1 MACNLD
7 KEKDIQIL
15 NELAQDFVDLA
26 IAGEQ
31 NLDKAGINSVIKDI
45 VYAGF
50 KEGYSQDVALQFV
63 QALPQQMIHVITR
76 DTENNYLQK
85 ISDLETPVDF
95 NYLVQLN
102 SRFADMDVVAEFVSD
117 KPMSEETIKKEIKK
131 SVEERNNVVQD
142 NVPIEMIS
150 SIMLNDKPRPA
161 YADTSTGQI
170 AYAEN
175 PDTLSEQNRNRK
187 DPEKKMFYEVS
198 KAIIW
203 ATRNNPNQEPVM
215 EMPDGTQVGIKLLA
229 QNIQDVDESLLTKD
243 DKAFLKKNP
252 NYNII
257 TLFLS
262 DQDGNLLLFD
272 EQGNIDL
279 ENGRAVYQYAR
290 PVIKR
295 GDSLFLGNRSGKL
308 YTLVDSENLAKQEI
322 KRRLQSGEELR
333 SSERKKI
340 REDIKDKQ
348 TQTLNDVYRLNQTL
362 QETEEPALV
371 QITGG
376 SYGITEK
383 RLVPLSETDFLDGLN
398 MIYIDTSGNEGHTY
412 FPVTRN
418 TAGIAVDERVYLQ
431 RIDMPAELA
440 NKMAKVLTTNSKLNN
455 EELSPQQR
463 LDYYDTFL
471 SNRTS
476 KNGIRVTIEEQEGL
490 NQLQVRLK
498 DQDGKY
504 GKPLDLSDPE
514 TESIISNH
522 LQSYVKGQ
530 YPANISYQNQFAI
543 DGIIT
548 KDSTYLDYEFG
559 KNKKGD
565 TIIRA
570 VTKNYFDFITSN
582 SKVDYAVDKDNYFAG
597 INSYFQFAVPEELS
611 TPQEDLLELGYIG
624 PVEEIDT
631 TPDTNKAVTSP
642 SARNFSTTRL
652 SRKGMLTTNVNAAD
666 VVFAIG
672 TDFDTEDIKH
682 IKEKTKENWEFL
694 KVEGK
699 RKNISNEFSDRLIE
713 GINSYG
719 NNLVINMVGNHMG
732 DFAKQGWTQK
742 DLNEFVYNVLRR
754 INSKTSIQKII
765 VEGDTGLGEAAAKAA
780 VRITDI
786 PIEVVSPANGMIRVP
801 NRWTKT
807 GYTTK
812 KLTPREYV
820 QRVFGQK
827 WTNNFFKKKST
838 KTKVIEK
845 KADPIIKDEKLA
857 KENSKEETKSIIQ
870 KNTKNSIDDVLGD
883 SDEFS
888 LLERNKKRRKFLDT
902 IFTTKQ
908 AEKKAEDWY
917 KNSPLNEVIE
927 FERLVGIVN
936 SDSYGLFYNSA
947 WALQNDASLTEREK
961 IRDKRKKGKA
971 VVYDDALNID
981 MYHEAWH
988 AFTQLV
994 LTPEQRKTLYTEVQK
1009 LNKFKDAEFYDIE
1022 EELAEE
1028 YRSYARGRSTKL
1040 GRAVSKIF
1048 EVIQKILK
1056 ALGIRT
1062 NQVTSNPIVN
1072 ELFDKLYTGNF
1083 TVPASNSIQ
1092 TLEPLVLQR
1101 SKMIRPLKAKSKG
1114 VTEFTV
1120 EDSAKAVDILDTV
1133 MALTFQNYNQKFN
1146 TSSGAL
1152 KILGNEQQKIMLYKS
1167 MMNKLEVNKMNLETE
1182 LSELKDSD
1190 SENLQRE
1197 TQLQDRINLLDKI
1210 ITNYGNV
1217 ELALDRQQKKGVVA
1231 FHLEKSRFTI
1241 LRQQYLQDIDDA
1253 SSVPLFTTKEGNAI
1267 SARELSSQ
1275 ETMLFLTGIFKQETD
1290 DQGNPVRVRDEFG
1303 FPVLENSEIIW
1314 NKLARVLQGSFD
1326 TVDIYNRL
1334 VKEQDN
1340 YLEFSEIL
1348 SMLPD
1353 PTVPYKNG
1361 VEFDTETNFWQD
1373 FKKPQIP
1380 HIQLTVNKT
1389 ILEKARREDGKAI
1402 PEKAVYE
1409 SRVSRANFNLYKIL
1423 NDWKTNFAVAD
1434 PAVNP
1439 YIQKDQASKLVNIL
1453 NTKKIV
1459 ADFSNRNGQLIPSK
1473 AVDFLKAIGVQM
1485 DLSSYE
1491 INKIVSDKEKLF
1503 AESFGVNFIFNVI
1516 KIVNNAANS
1525 NDVQLQASAMNFR
1538 KNPMYYLLNGLPKA
1552 IEDFAGKPLAVKT
1565 RLTTLATLQNRF
1577 SDGFSNYSV
1586 LSPEKNKVWEHF
1598 VDNTITRTITALN
1611 YAENW
1616 QQLTNEGA
1624 TNTEQADPNG
1634 LFQHMRWLSTE
1645 INPFSEHSVLLK
1657 AMFDLNK
1664 TDING
1669 NINVNYGK
1677 KNPAFKLELKNIQGT
1692 QLNVVDTSIFSGVST
1707 AAADVTAKFLQ
1718 EFHTM
1723 LESGVQEFMRH
1734 ASKSTALSLTF
1745 EGLQLENY
1753 AKGKNSSLYVDI
1765 QDFNP
1770 KNLQGVSTPGQNK
1783 GFNIVMDYLS
1793 AEARRIAIYKRD
1805 NLNIPGYNK
1814 SVKNKATGKES
1825 TAGATF
1831 TIFNDVLT
1839 DGTIDKERNVQAQLY
1854 SLINEFQEELAN
1866 GEFSLTELINE
1877 GVEGYEDLRSEVKED
1892 ILRYFTLQSEEN
1904 LNTLNENRYV
1914 DPVLMEEG
1922 ADTDLSRGQIDKM
1935 LVDAYTWN
1943 SWIHN
1948 FETLILAYGD
1958 AVQYNHAKEEF
1969 HKRNAGL
1976 ASGGKNLRSDLRAR
1990 EYINSDNFKKLYAE
2004 KEGYTVRDYDGT
2016 FNVGIM
2022 QEYVVPESKY
2032 YKEYFDNHVK
2042 SYTERFIKAG
2052 MNKTQ
2057 ATKKAKEYATKVLDA
2072 YKNMELADGQ
2082 GYITF
2087 ESYRLFKKLE
2097 GEWFTPQ
2104 ENLYKKIVE
2113 DAEISVDDIDQFF
2126 PPLKYQYFGNIKSE
2140 TLPITSFHK
2149 FSLAPLIPTVI
2160 DGTPLADL
2168 HDKMMT
2174 QQIDYVTFQTGSKVS
2189 QVSKADDIVNADG
2202 SIKEDATFTPNVIF
2216 AEYLKN
2222 QTAVPTKFK
2231 EVSIFSTQ
2239 LRKLVIEGLYENG
2252 KIATTDEA
2260 EIKDALV
2267 KSYVDAVSD
2276 YTNLVTTK
2284 LLDDIGFEQDEN
2296 GNAVAKSEDSLTKLA
2311 QLIRDNL
2318 TSEDVLSDQLIDII
2332 DVTENGDLQFDLS
2345 FHPEANKIEKVLLSV
2360 INKTIIKQKVK
2371 GEALVQK
2378 SSAMYDGI
2386 FGETKFKKATEAD
2399 IKKYVGSNFLPTYYK
2414 KEDGSTAAMKVMI
2427 ALQGDY
2433 ANLLNL
2439 EYQGEVI
2446 GTINRLNEAIKD
2458 DAWLDANDGAN
2469 RKAIT
2474 MVGVRIP
2481 VQGLNSIEYMEVM
2494 HFLSPQAGNV
2504 IIPPPEIVAKSGADF
2519 DIDKLSIFMKSLDE
2533 NGKSLSK
2540 VANNT
2545 TELKE
2550 TLKDS
2555 DLNKSQKEDLYN
2567 LQKAGLENELI
2578 DVMGEILA
2586 LPENYVSLTTPNST
2600 VLVKDIADDLSQ
2612 YVMEYNP
2619 KSNYM
2624 TKSDSSLSPTRILE
2638 SKYNLYKHESN
2649 VVGKQTLGLGAIEN
2663 TFNSVFNYVGAKMPK
2678 SYSVQIKDDKYE
2690 LDVNMFLKHN
2700 EIDGAISLSGLYDA
2714 NGENK
2719 ISDII
2724 SQMINGWV
2732 DVEKDAWVFFIQGNY
2747 EVAPVLLNLVK
2758 AGVPVKEAIYFVSQP
2773 LVREYVKEQR
2783 ILKSAFSEPLKRKAY
2798 GSPKNSARQSIIT
2811 NYFNVDFENRVDR
2824 YFYGQ
2829 EETKKYL
2836 ESKERN
2842 AFTETEMYNLITESA
2857 TNEELLTSDL
2867 SRLMFLHY
2875 LQIEDQM
2882 EGTKQLKLAANPDT
2896 TTMTDVNQAM
2906 LSEQK
2911 LEDLQSMA
2919 SLDQKLRNDLIN
2931 NSVISSFFNNNLIT
2945 SLGQELFSFRYDKSF
2960 DMINEIIKD
2969 NSYNS
2974 LFFESFGSDYKVTVP
2989 QTFRNDFINYLYQN
3003 SKRKYYL
3010 GDTFNS
3016 NTLNR
3021 SVPVK
3026 EVASLRSGAAVKD
3039 GVLYVDEN
3047 QIKADFANKIWLKSS
3062 KSKNSYAKK
3071 GLYPLE
3077 ISHFTGNASSNY
3089 QEYLR
3094 FVLER
3099 ESIRAE
3105 ISKKDFFNS
3114 ELFKERFEKEKD
3126 ISLLS
3131 EDKLK
3136 NYLYEQY
3143 IANKALTAS
3152 SNVYHMFSDPEFAYA
3167 IEFKNIVE
3175 KYNLKDN
3182 YDVLK
3187 RLEIDVNSDRT
3198 MYNIYLNDKDVDNF
3212 RSNLYTKNLSD
3223 LANRS
3228 VKKVDDIE
3236 TNNYISDFFSNMTTY
3251 AAFQS
3256 GISKSKYN
3264 FLNITDFNTFI
3275 NTINPL
3281 VGNYLNSDAVTK
3293 QELLNQFFETF
3304 LISNLSSNK
3313 NKLRFKN
3320 YLNESF
3326 MDKNSFTTEDTEFK
3340 AFDIV
3345 GYKVA
3350 PGSNPGVNIYNNI
3363 SNTVQTM
3370 QNLVKANP
3378 DVVFLYPAS
3387 FLQMEGDAPKT
3398 NEAVLDNIGIGN
3410 ALPVMTGI
3418 NEVNDN
3424 LAEVSE
3430 EDMEEIKEMM
3440 IQNWQET
3447 FKRAEELVE
3456 QGRQIALPYEGL
3468 GNLTVMPQDL
3478 FISLS
3483 KTLLTKFGYVNPGS
3497 ETIGT
3502 VFENFDQE
3510 INDAEILEMY
3520 NNENPLNC

>member
-102 SRFADMDVVAEFVSD
+102 SRFANMDAVAEFVSD
-117 KPMSEETIKKEIKK
+117 KPKSKKTIEKEIKQ
-131 SVEERNNVVQD
+131 SVEQRNNVVQD
-142 NVPIEMIS
+142 NVPVEMIS

-252 NYNII
+252 EYNII

-308 YTLVDSENLAKQEI
+308 YTLVDSEDLAKQEI
-322 KRRLQSGEELR
+322 KKRLQNGEELR

-340 REDIKDKQ
+340 REDIKAKQ
-348 TQTLNDVYRLNQTL
+348 TQTLNDVYRLNQAL
-362 QETEEPALV
+362 QETGEPTLV

-376 SYGITEK
+376 SYGITET
-383 RLVPLSETDFLDGLN
+383 RLVPLSQTDFVDGLN
-398 MIYIDTSGNEGHTY
+398 MIYIETVGNEGHTY

-418 TAGIAVDERVYLQ
+418 TAGIAVDEKVYLQ
-431 RIDMPAELA
+431 RIDMYAELA
-440 NKMAKVLTTNSKLNN
+440 NKMAKVLTTDAKLNN

-463 LDYYDTFL
+463 LDYYNTFL

-476 KNGIRVTIEEQEGL
+476 KNGIQVTIEEQEGL
-490 NQLQVRLK
+490 NKLQVRLK
-498 DQDGKY
+498 GQDGKY
-504 GKPLDLSDPE
+504 GKPLDLTNPE
-514 TESIISNH
+514 TESIISDH
-522 LQSYVKGQ
+522 LMSYVKGQ
-530 YPANISYQNQFAI
+530 YPANISYQNNFAV

-582 SKVDYAVDKDNYFAG
+582 AKVDYTVNKDNYFAG

-631 TPDTNKAVTSP
+631 TPTTDKAVTSP

-652 SRKGMLTTNVNAAD
+652 SRKGMLTSNVNAAD

-672 TDFDTEDIKH
+672 TDFETEDIKH

-699 RKNISNEFSDRLIE
+699 QKNITNEFSDRLIE

-732 DFAKQGWTQK
+732 DFAKQGWTQN

-786 PIEVVSPANGMIRVP
+786 PIEVVSPSDGMIRIP

-812 KLTPREYV
+812 KLNPREYV

-827 WTNNFFKKKST
+827 WTNDFFKKKST
-838 KTKVIEK
+838 KRKVTEK
-845 KADPIIKDEKLA
+845 KADPIIKDKKLA

-870 KNTKNSIDDVLGD
+870 KNTKNNIDDVLGA
-883 SDEFS
+883 SDEYT
-888 LLERNKKRRKFLDT
+888 LIERNKKRRKFLDSV
-902 IFTTKQ
+902 FTSKT
-908 AEKKAEDWY
+908 AERKAEEWY
-917 KNSPLNEVIE
+917 KNSPLNEIVE
-927 FERLVGIVN
+927 FDKLVGIVN
-936 SDSYGLFYNSA
+936 SDAYGLFYNSA

-961 IRDKRKKGKA
+961 IKDKTKKGKV
-971 VVYDDALNID
+971 VVYDDALSID

-1009 LNKFKDAEFYDIE
+1009 LDKFKDAEFYDIE

-1028 YRSYARGRSTKL
+1028 YRAYARGRSTKL

-1056 ALGIRT
+1056 ALGIRS

-1083 TVPASNSIQ
+1083 TVSAANSIQ
-1092 TLEPLVLQR
+1092 TLEPVVLER

-1133 MALTFQNYNQKFN
+1133 MALTFQNYNQRFN

-1167 MMNKLEVNKMNLETE
+1167 MLNKLELNKMNLETE
-1182 LSELKDSD
+1182 LAELRDSD

-1197 TQLQDRINLLDKI
+1197 TQLQDRISLLDKI

-1217 ELALDRQQKKGVVA
+1217 ELSLDKQQKNGVVA

-1241 LRQQYLQDIDDA
+1241 LREQYLQDIDDA

-1267 SARELSSQ
+1267 SAKELSSQ
-1275 ETMLFLTGIFKQETD
+1275 ETMLFLTGIFKQELD
-1290 DQGNPVRVRDEFG
+1290 SEGNGVRVRDEFG
-1303 FPVLENSEIIW
+1303 FPVLASSEIIW
-1314 NKLARVLQGSFD
+1314 NQLAKVLSGSFD
-1326 TVDIYNRL
+1326 TMDIYNRL
-1334 VKEQDN
+1334 VREQNN

-1348 SMLPD
+1348 TMLPD

-1380 HIQLTVNKT
+1380 YIQLTVNKT
-1389 ILEKARREDGKAI
+1389 ILEKRRREEGKII
-1402 PEKAVYE
+1402 PEKAAYE

-1423 NDWKTNFAVAD
+1423 NDWKTNFAVANT
-1434 PAVNP
+1434 ATNP
-1439 YIQKDQASKLVNIL
+1439 YVDKDQATKLVNIL
-1453 NTKKIV
+1453 NTKKLV
-1459 ADFSNRNGQLIPSK
+1459 ADFSNQNGQLIPSK
-1473 AVDFLKAIGVQM
+1473 AIDFLKALGIEM

-1491 INKIVSDKEKLF
+1491 IYKIVSDKEKLF
-1503 AESFGVNFIFNVI
+1503 AESAGVNFIFNVI
-1516 KIVNNAANS
+1516 KVVNNAANS
-1525 NDVQLQASAMNFR
+1525 NDAKLQAAAMNFR
-1538 KNPMYYLLNGLPKA
+1538 KSPMYYLLNGLPKA
-1552 IEDFAGKPLAVKT
+1552 IEEFAGKPLSVKT

-1577 SDGFSNYSV
+1577 SDGLSNFSV

-1598 VDNTITRTITALN
+1598 VDNTITRMVTALN

-1634 LFQHMRWLSTE
+1634 LFQHMRWLSTKV
-1645 INPFSEHSVLLK
+1645 NPFSEHSVLLK

-1669 NINVNYGK
+1669 NINPNYGK
-1677 KNPAFKLELKNIQGT
+1677 RNPKFKLELKNIGGT
-1692 QLNVVDTSIFSGVST
+1692 QLNVVDSAISDGVST
-1707 AAADVTAKFLQ
+1707 AAADVTTKFLQ

-1734 ASKSTALSLTF
+1734 ASKSTAMTLTF
-1745 EGLQLENY
+1745 SGLQLENY
-1753 AKGKNSSLYVDI
+1753 AQGKNSSLYIDI

-1770 KNLQGVSTPGQNK
+1770 KNLQGVSNAGQNK
-1783 GFNIVMDYLS
+1783 GFNIVMNYLS
-1793 AEARRIAIYKRD
+1793 AEARRIAIYQRD
-1805 NLNIPGYNK
+1805 NLDIPGYNK
-1814 SVKNKATGKES
+1814 PVKNKATGKES

-1831 TIFNDVLT
+1831 TIFSDVLSN
-1839 DGTIDKERNVQAQLY
+1839 GTKDNERNVQAELY

-1866 GEFSLTELINE
+1866 GEFSLAELINE
-1877 GVEGYEDLRSEVKED
+1877 EYDDLRGQIKED
-1892 ILRYFTLQSEEN
+1892 VLEYFTLQSQEN

-1914 DPVLMEEG
+1914 DPVLMEQ
-1922 ADTDLSRGQIDKM
+1922 ASDADLSRGQIDKM

-1958 AVQYNHAKEEF
+1958 AVQYNHTKEEF

-1976 ASGGKNLRSDLRAR
+1976 TSGGRSLRADMRAR
-1990 EYINSDNFKKLYAE
+1990 EYVNSDNFKKLYAE

-2022 QEYVVPESKY
+2022 QEYVIPESKY

-2042 SYTERFIKAG
+2042 SYTERFMKAG

-2057 ATKKAKEYATKVLDA
+2057 ATKKAKESASKILDA
-2072 YKNMELADGQ
+2072 YKGMELADGQ

-2087 ESYRLFKKLE
+2087 ESYRLFKRLE
-2097 GEWFTPQ
+2097 GEWPTQQ

-2113 DAEISVDDIDQFF
+2113 GAEISVEDVDIFF

-2189 QVSKADDIVNADG
+2189 QASKADDIVNADG
-2202 SIKEDATFTPNVIF
+2202 SIKEDATFTPNVVF

-2222 QTAVPTKFK
+2222 QTAVPNKFK

-2296 GNAVAKSEDSLTKLA
+2296 GNAVAKSEDSVVKLA

-2345 FHPEANKIEKVLLSV
+2345 FHPESNKIEKVLLSV

-2378 SSAMYDGI
+2378 SSAMYDNV

-2399 IKKYVGSNFLPTYYK
+2399 IKKYVGSNFLPTYHK
-2414 KEDGSTAAMKVMI
+2414 KGDGTTAAMKVMI

-2439 EYQGEVI
+2439 EYEGEVI
-2446 GTINRLNEAIKD
+2446 GTIDRLNEAIKD

-2481 VQGLNSIEYMEVM
+2481 VQGLNSIEYMEIM
-2494 HFLSPQAGNV
+2494 HFLSPQAGNI

-2540 VANNT
+2540 AVNNT

-2550 TLKDS
+2550 IIKDS
-2555 DLNKSQKEDLYN
+2555 DLTKSQKEDLYN

-2578 DVMGEILA
+2578 DIMGKILA

-2600 VLVKDIADDLSQ
+2600 VLLKDIADDLSQ

-2624 TKSDSSLSPTRILE
+2624 TESDGTVSPTRILE

-2678 SYSVQIKDDKYE
+2678 SYSVQVKDDTYE
-2690 LDVNMFLKHN
+2690 LDINMFLNHN
-2700 EIDGAISLSGLYDA
+2700 EVDGAISLGGLYDA

-2719 ISDII
+2719 ISDVI

-2732 DVEKDAWVFFIQGNY
+2732 DVEKDAWIFFIQGNY
-2747 EVAPVLLNLVK
+2747 EVAPILLNLVK
-2758 AGVPVKEAIYFVSQP
+2758 AGVPIKEAIYFVSQP
-2773 LVREYVKEQR
+2773 LVREYVNEQR
-2783 ILKSAFSEPLKRKAY
+2783 LYKSTFAEPLKRQAFS
-2798 GSPKNSARQSIIT
+2798 SPKYNAREFIIR
-2811 NYFNVDFENRVDR
+2811 NYFNTDFENNVDR
-2824 YFYGQ
+2824 YMYAQ
-2829 EETKKYL
+2829 RETKKYL
-2836 ESKERN
+2836 ESKGRD
-2842 AFTETEMYNLITESA
+2842 AFTEEEMYKLIKDA
-2857 TNEELLTSDL
+2857 ASDDTVYGSTL
-2867 SRLMFLHY
+2867 SKLMFLHY

-2906 LSEQK
+2906 LSQEK
-2911 LEDLQSMA
+2911 LDDLRYMS
-2919 SLDQKLRNDLIN
+2919 SLDQNLRNDLIN
-2931 NSVISSFFNNNLIT
+2931 NSVISSFFNNNLIK
-2945 SLGQELFSFRYDKSF
+2945 SLGQELFSFRYDSSF
-2960 DMINEIIKD
+2960 DIINEFLND
-2969 NSYNS
+2969 RSYKS
-2974 LFFESFGSDYKVTVP
+2974 IFTESFGSEYKTLVP
-2989 QTFRNDFINYLYQN
+2989 QQFRNDFINFLYQN
-3003 SKRKYYL
+3003 AKRKYYL

-3016 NTLNR
+3016 KTLSKN
-3021 SVPVK
+3021 VPVQQ
-3026 EVASLRSGAAVKD
+3026 VASLRSGAAVKD
-3039 GVLYVDEN
+3039 GILYVDEN
-3047 QIKADFANKIWLKSS
+3047 QIRTDFANKVWLKSS
-3062 KSKNSYAKK
+3062 KSKNSYTKK

-3077 ISHFTGNASSNY
+3077 VSHFTGNAPSNY

-3099 ESIRAE
+3099 ESIRADV
-3105 ISKKDFFNS
+3105 SKKDFFDS
-3114 ELFKERFEKEKD
+3114 ELFKERYAEEKK
-3126 ISLLS
+3126 ISILS

-3152 SNVYHMFSDPEFAYA
+3152 SNVYHMFSDPQFAYA
-3167 IEFKNIVE
+3167 VEFKNIVD
-3175 KYNLKDN
+3175 KYDLKN
-3182 YDVLK
+3182 KYDVLK
-3187 RLEIDVNSDRT
+3187 RLEVDVNADRS
-3198 MYNIYLNDKDVDNF
+3198 MFNIYLNDKDLDNF
-3212 RSNLYTKNLSD
+3212 RSNLYTKNLAD
-3223 LANRS
+3223 LANRT
-3228 VKKVDDIE
+3228 VMKVDDIE

-3256 GISKSKYN
+3256 GITKSKYN
-3264 FLNITDFNTFI
+3264 LLSITDFNTFI
-3275 NTINPL
+3275 NTLNPL
-3281 VGNYLNSDAVTK
+3281 VGNYLNSDTVT
-3293 QELLNQFFETF
+3293 QVELLMQYFETF
-3304 LISNLSSNK
+3304 LINNLKSNRNR
-3313 NKLRFKN
+3313 LRFKN
-3320 YLNESF
+3320 YLNESS
-3326 MDKNSFTTEDTEFK
+3326 MDKTSFATEDTSQYEAFK
-3340 AFDIV
+3340 FLP
-3345 GYKVA
+3345 YKVT
-3350 PGSNPGVNIYNNI
+3350 PTSNPGVTIYNNV
-3363 SNTVQTM
+3363 SNTAQTM

-3378 DVVFLYPAS
+3378 EVVFLYPAS
-3387 FLQMEGDAPKT
+3387 YLQLEGDAPKT
-3398 NEAVLDNIGIGN
+3398 NEALLDTIGIGN
-3410 ALPVMTGI
+3410 ALPIMTGI

-3424 LAEVSE
+3424 LADVSE
-3430 EDMEEIKEMM
+3430 EDMEDIKDVMTE
-3440 IQNWQET
+3440 QWEKT
-3447 FKRAEELVE
+3447 FKLAEKLID
-3456 QGRQIALPYEGL
+3456 QGRTIALPFEGI
-3468 GNLTVMPQDL
+3468 GNLTIMPQDL

-3497 ETIGT
+3497 ETSGT
-3502 VFENFDQE
+3502 VFENLDQE

-3520 NNENPLNC
+3520 NKENPLNC